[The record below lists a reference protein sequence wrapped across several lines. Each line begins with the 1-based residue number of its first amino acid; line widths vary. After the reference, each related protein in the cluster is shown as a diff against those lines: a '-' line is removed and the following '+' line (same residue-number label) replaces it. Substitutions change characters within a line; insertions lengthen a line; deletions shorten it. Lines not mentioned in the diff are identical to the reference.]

1 MYHCSRVALSAL
13 LVSSFAYGWI
23 ATAATPAP
31 QELADKKKKD
41 KAVEEMMEKVHEGK
55 KSPWKQ
61 AEKAAAQNP
70 PDWNTL
76 AGQLGKL
83 EQMSALL
90 KASKVS
96 DISDSADSY
105 AEAVTALVAKTK
117 AKDVEGARKALGS
130 LSKSCA
136 DCHYKDGIGGELED
150 D

>member
-13 LVSSFAYGWI
+13 LVPSFAFGWI
-23 ATAATPAP
+23 ATAATPVP
-31 QELADKKKKD
+31 RELADKKKD

-61 AEKAAAQNP
+61 AEKAAAANP

-76 AGQLGKL
+76 AGQLAKL

-105 AEAVTALVAKTK
+105 ADAVAALAAKTK